1 MIGSDLGW
9 AGFRTFFE
17 LRVVQSVDE
26 TNERYFI
33 YTPGDVD
40 QDLIKG
46 LALSGRV
53 LDRLHLNEIPFIV
66 IYSDFQPESAHHMG
80 WGVFMA
86 DVEEWKSLLKSEKS
100 GIVLCNELGH
110 EAILAEKP
118 EGNIYDLDILE
129 IEKIHFEK
137 NIHIYFLPV
146 EV

>member
-1 MIGSDLGW
+1 MSDLGW
-9 AGFRTFFE
+9 SPFQTFFE

-26 TNERYFI
+26 LSERYFI

-40 QDLIKG
+40 AKLIER
-46 LALSGRV
+46 LSRSGRV

-66 IYSDFQPESAHHMG
+66 IYSSFQPELAHHMG
-80 WGVFMA
+80 WDIFMA
-86 DVEEWKSLLKSEKS
+86 DVEEWKSLLKSEKN

-110 EAILAEKP
+110 ETILSENP
-118 EGNIYDLDILE
+118 EGNIYSLDVLE

-137 NIHIYFLPV
+137 NIHVYFLPM